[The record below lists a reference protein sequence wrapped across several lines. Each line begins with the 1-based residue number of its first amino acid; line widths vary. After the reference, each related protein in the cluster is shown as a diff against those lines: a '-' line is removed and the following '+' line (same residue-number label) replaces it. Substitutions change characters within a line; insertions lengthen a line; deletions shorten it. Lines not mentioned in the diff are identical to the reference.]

1 MVLRRRPRELAKR
14 LGRVGGDAVAI
25 EQQLAIGRLRVG
37 MPRLGRQAQKCRALL
52 WRTREARGDLVRSEV
67 GQAQV
72 VRRQKPT
79 FTVPNTVRPAAIA
92 A

>member
-1 MVLRRRPRELAKR
+1 MVLRRRPRELAK
-14 LGRVGGDAVAI
+14 GRSRIGGDAVAV

-37 MPRLGRQAQKCRALL
+37 IPRLGRRTQERRALL
-52 WRTREARGDLVRSEV
+52 GRTREAGGDLVRSEV